1 LDRCL
6 PLGGKKTEGGEAL
19 PVDVK
24 ADAERLPWQLEED
37 EDGAALGEPK
47 WHALWTRSH
56 FEQIVHDQLQAKTF
70 EMFLPKINI
79 WSRRG
84 GLRCLTQVPLFPGY
98 LFIRRAVDKRSYNEI
113 CKTRGLVRILGER
126 WDRLASIPEKEIEGI
141 KKVLDSRLHAVP
153 HAYVREGQR
162 VRISRGPLKDV
173 EGILLKIKPEKGLF
187 VVSVDLLQRSVA
199 VEIDCTLIVAA

>member
-1 LDRCL
+1 MHRFL
-6 PLGGKKTEGGEAL
+6 PLKGLRTEGGEAL
-19 PVDVK
+19 SLDVK
-24 ADAERLPWQLEED
+24 LDAEQLLWPLDEEED
-37 EDGAALGEPK
+37 RTSHGDPK

-56 FEQIVHDQLQAKTF
+56 CEQLVHDQLGAKHF
-70 EMFLPKINI
+70 EVFLPKINI

-84 GLRCLTQVPLFPGY
+84 GLRCLTQIPLFPGY
-98 LFIRRAVDKRSYNEI
+98 LFIRHAIDKQSYNDV

-141 KKVLDSRLHAVP
+141 KRVLDSSLHAMP

-162 VRISRGPLKDV
+162 VRISRGPLKDI
-173 EGILLKIKPEKGLF
+173 EGMLLRIKPEKGLF

-199 VEIDCTLIVAA
+199 VEIDCTLVVAA

>member
-1 LDRCL
+1 M
-6 PLGGKKTEGGEAL
+6 PMEING
-19 PVDVK
+19 
-24 ADAERLPWQLEED
+24 DAQRLWSPEEEED
-37 EDGAALGEPK
+37 SALSAEPK

-56 FEQIVHDQLQAKTF
+56 CEQLVHDQLTAKRFQT
-70 EMFLPKINI
+70 FLPKINI

-98 LFIRRAVDKRSYNEI
+98 LFIRHGIDKQSYNEI

-126 WDRLASIPEKEIEGI
+126 WDRLASIPEKDIEGVQ
-141 KKVLDSRLHAVP
+141 KVLESRLQAMP

-162 VRISRGPLKDV
+162 VRINRGPLKDV
-173 EGILLKIKPEKGLF
+173 EGILLRIKPEKGLF
-187 VVSVDLLQRSVA
+187 VISVDLLQRSVA

>member
-1 LDRCL
+1 M
-6 PLGGKKTEGGEAL
+6 

-24 ADAERLPWQLEED
+24 ADAERLLWQID
-37 EDGAALGEPK
+37 EDDEGVALGAPK

-56 FEQIVHDQLQAKTF
+56 FEQIVHDQLQAKNF

-98 LFIRRAVDKRSYNEI
+98 LFIRHAVDKHSYNEI

-126 WDRLASIPEKEIEGI
+126 WDRLASIPEKEIESI
-141 KKVLDSRLHAVP
+141 KKVLGSRLHAMP

-173 EGILLKIKPEKGLF
+173 EGMLLKIKPEKGLF

>member
-1 LDRCL
+1 LR
-6 PLGGKKTEGGEAL
+6 TEGGEAL
-19 PVDVK
+19 PLDMK
-24 ADAERLPWQLEED
+24 LDAEKFLWSLDEE
-37 EDGAALGEPK
+37 EDGASSAEPK

-56 FEQIVHDQLQAKTF
+56 CEQLVHDQLGAKRF
-70 EMFLPKINI
+70 EVFLPKINI

-84 GLRCLTQVPLFPGY
+84 GLRCLTQTPLFPGY
-98 LFIRRAVDKRSYNEI
+98 LFVRHPITKHSYQEI

-126 WDRLASIPEKEIEGI
+126 WDRLASIPEKEIDGI
-141 KKVLDSRLHAVP
+141 KKVLDSRLQAMP

-173 EGILLKIKPEKGLF
+173 EGMLVRIKPEKGLF

-199 VEIDCTLIVAA
+199 VEIDCTLVVAA

>member
-1 LDRCL
+1 MDRFL
-6 PLGGKKTEGGEAL
+6 PARGRGTEGGEAL
-19 PVDVK
+19 PLDRINV
-24 ADAERLPWQLEED
+24 EPILWPLEDDD
-37 EDGAALGEPK
+37 EEGAAAGEPK

-56 FEQIVHDQLQAKTF
+56 CEQLVTDQLTAKKF
-70 EMFLPKINI
+70 EVFLPKINV

-84 GLRCLTQVPLFPGY
+84 GLRCLAQIPLFPGY
-98 LFIRRAVDKRSYNEI
+98 LFVRHAVDKRGYTEI

-126 WDRLASIPEKEIEGI
+126 WDRLASIPDKEIEGI
-141 KKVLDSRLHAVP
+141 QKVLDSRLQAMP

-173 EGILLKIKPEKGLF
+173 EGVLLRVKPEKGLF

-199 VEIDCTLIVAA
+199 VEIDCTLVVAA

>member
-1 LDRCL
+1 M
-6 PLGGKKTEGGEAL
+6 

-24 ADAERLPWQLEED
+24 ADAERLPWQLDED
-37 EDGAALGEPK
+37 EDCAALGGPK

-56 FEQIVHDQLQAKTF
+56 FEQIVHDQLQAKSF

>member
-1 LDRCL
+1 LR
-6 PLGGKKTEGGEAL
+6 TEGGEAL
-19 PVDVK
+19 PLEIN
-24 ADAERLPWQLEED
+24 ADAKRLSWPLDDD
-37 EDGAALGEPK
+37 EDAASLGNPK

-56 FEQIVHDQLQAKTF
+56 CEQLVHDQLQAKQF
-70 EMFLPKINI
+70 EMFLPKMNV

-84 GLRCLTQVPLFPGY
+84 GLRCLTQVSLFPGY
-98 LFIRRAVDKRSYNEI
+98 LFIRHAINKRSYNEI
-113 CKTRGLVRILGER
+113 CKTRGLVRVLGER

-141 KKVLDSRLHAVP
+141 KKVLDSRLHAMP

-173 EGILLKIKPEKGLF
+173 EGILVRMKPEKGLF

>member
-1 LDRCL
+1 M
-6 PLGGKKTEGGEAL
+6 PLETDTAL
-19 PVDVK
+19 WP
-24 ADAERLPWQLEED
+24 LEED
-37 EDGAALGEPK
+37 EGESGSSGEAK

-56 FEQIVHDQLQAKTF
+56 CEQLVHDQLAAKRFDT
-70 EMFLPKINI
+70 FLPKINI

-98 LFIRRAVDKRSYNEI
+98 LFVRHAVDKYSYNEI

-126 WDRLASIPEKEIEGI
+126 WDRLAYVPEREIEGI
-141 KKVLDSRLHAVP
+141 QRVLDSQLHAMP

-173 EGILLKIKPEKGLF
+173 EGLLLRIKPEKGLF
-187 VVSVDLLQRSVA
+187 VVSIDLLQRSVA
-199 VEIDCTLIVAA
+199 VEIDCTLVVAA

>member
-1 LDRCL
+1 MRSGCS
-6 PLGGKKTEGGEAL
+6 GRSRKTKRA
-19 PVDVK
+19 
-24 ADAERLPWQLEED
+24 RLLEKLN
-37 EDGAALGEPK
+37 GTPFGLAVTSNKSYTISCKPK
-47 WHALWTRSH
+47 N
-56 FEQIVHDQLQAKTF
+56 F

-98 LFIRRAVDKRSYNEI
+98 LFIRHAIDKHSHNEI

-141 KKVLDSRLHAVP
+141 KRVLDSRLHAMP

-173 EGILLKIKPEKGLF
+173 EGMLLKIKPEKGLF

>member
-1 LDRCL
+1 M
-6 PLGGKKTEGGEAL
+6 PLEIKS
-19 PVDVK
+19 
-24 ADAERLPWQLEED
+24 DAEKLLWSIDEED
-37 EDGAALGEPK
+37 DGAAASDPK

-56 FEQIVHDQLQAKTF
+56 CEQLVHDQLGAKRF
-70 EMFLPKINI
+70 EVFLPKINI

-98 LFIRRAVDKRSYNEI
+98 LFIRHAVNKQSYHDI

-126 WDRLASIPEKEIEGI
+126 WDRLASIPEREIDGI
-141 KKVLDSRLHAVP
+141 KRILDSRLHAMP

-162 VRISRGPLKDV
+162 VRISRGSLKDV
-173 EGILLKIKPEKGLF
+173 EGMLVTIKPEKGLF

-199 VEIDCTLIVAA
+199 VEIDCTMVVAA